1 MAKFRFFRSI
11 INIQTIKIRCVFKL
25 LQAASYL
32 CTGLQRRG
40 TQRLYMKPNKD
51 KGGPRREHAKQ
62 KPKPKREHAKIKAEL
77 HPRNRHR
84 ERYDFD
90 LLTQTYPELS
100 PFVKPNPYGDISI
113 DFADPAA
120 VKALNTALLKQY
132 YGIKFWDLP
141 EGYLCPPIP
150 GRADYIHHMAT
161 LLGNNNFGKIPTGPR
176 IHCLDVGVGA
186 NCIYPIIGH
195 HEYGWGFVGSD
206 IDPVAIKSANAI
218 VEFNPVLKGNVICR
232 LQPKPIDI
240 FFGIIKK
247 DELFDLSI
255 CNPPFF
261 ASLEEAQAET
271 TRKWSNLTHEEA
283 PAPKQNFGGQNG
295 ELWCEGGEAKFIQR
309 LVRQSRQFSNSVF
322 WFSTLVSKKYNLP
335 GVYAE
340 LKKAQAVEVVTIPMG
355 QGSKISRIVAWT
367 FLTKEEQK
375 VWKNTRWQTP
385 KEDKAPET
393 PPMEVKAPELTPK
406 EIKAPE
412 APSEELKA
420 PKVPPMEVKAAEA
433 PAKFVKKP
441 TPVEE
446 PKAPAKEVEAP
457 KATTKAVKE
466 PTPVE
471 KPEAPAK
478 EVKAPKATTKAVK
491 EPTPVEEPKAPAK
504 EVKAPKATTKAV
516 KEPKPVKE
524 PKAPAKEV
532 EAPKA
537 TTKAVKEP
545 KVATK
550 KVKPPKEDK
559 PSG

>member
-1 MAKFRFFRSI
+1 MKSNNDKPKF
-11 INIQTIKIRCVFKL
+11 
-25 LQAASYL
+25 
-32 CTGLQRRG
+32 
-40 TQRLYMKPNKD
+40 
-51 KGGPRREHAKQ
+51 KGNHSKA

-90 LLTQTYPELS
+90 LLTKTFPELA

-113 DFADPAA
+113 DFADPLA

-176 IHCLDVGVGA
+176 IHCLDVGIGA
-186 NCIYPIIGH
+186 NCVYPIIGH

-206 IDPVAIKSANAI
+206 IDPVAVKSANAI
-218 VEFNPVLKGNVICR
+218 VEFNPVLKGDVLCR

-247 DELFDLSI
+247 DELFDFSI

-261 ASLEEAQAET
+261 ASLEEAQGET
-271 TRKWSNLTHEEA
+271 TRKWSNLTHEKA

-309 LVRQSRQFSNSVF
+309 LVRQSRQFSTSVF
-322 WFSTLVSKKYNLP
+322 WFSTLVSKKFNLP

-367 FLTKEEQK
+367 FLTKDDQK
-375 VWKNTRWQTP
+375 VWKNARWQTP
-385 KEDKAPET
+385 KEEKQEIPTVEVKVPEAT
-393 PPMEVKAPELTPK
+393 TMEVKAPEAPVKPVKEPKTPVKPVKEPK
-406 EIKAPE
+406 E
-412 APSEELKA
+412 
-420 PKVPPMEVKAAEA
+420 VKE
-433 PAKFVKKP
+433 

-446 PKAPAKEVEAP
+446 PK
-457 KATTKAVKE
+457 
-466 PTPVE
+466 
-471 KPEAPAK
+471 
-478 EVKAPKATTKAVK
+478 VKA
-491 EPTPVEEPKAPAK
+491 
-504 EVKAPKATTKAV
+504 KAV
-516 KEPKPVKE
+516 KEPKAPKAAGKPVKE
-524 PKAPAKEV
+524 PKEVKETKAPAKV
-532 EAPKA
+532 
-537 TTKAVKEP
+537 VKEP
-545 KVATK
+545 KASTK
-550 KVKPPKEDK
+550 KVNSPK
-559 PSG
+559 